1 MTNLK
6 ITNFDKL
13 QILERQVTWKAQ
25 GLEFKDVSQLPI
37 FKILNSSRIFALN
50 KKQLL
55 GRLLRKDRV
64 KNYLD
69 ENI

>member
-37 FKILNSSRIFALN
+37 VKILNPSRIFALN

>member
-1 MTNLK
+1 MANLK

-37 FKILNSSRIFALN
+37 FKILNPSRIFALN